1 MAQSKLFQNW
11 TWSRDLPAPFND
23 PGITKA
29 RTDVSSK
36 YNTMATVKSTLH
48 AATLRGIL
56 AYMEL
61 DTTVSSPLPGVKGGI
76 GSQSDEV
83 IVAEYPSQTGQIHAI
98 TFNQNT
104 GKFAAGCFEDPSTT
118 SPEVYTMK
126 ETEQSG
132 AALFFTLMPIA
143 LQDDEFSE
151 QYHLLAAERSKGYT
165 DIDEI
170 NKIGAVLCDNLY
182 RRIESAPTLGAAG
195 ISISIPNGGN
205 IQRFSK
211 LNLDK
216 GLYNPANVIYGNFEI
231 LKVGAAPKTAASVVK
246 HEDFVG
252 KFSFSSRTFSAE
264 ERLLIPD
271 LPSWYILPPEVVEVC
286 EYAQKTTA
294 SQAPM
299 RNFMM
304 RGPAGTGKTEGAR
317 AVAAGLGLPYMF
329 LTCAADFDKF
339 DFVGQF
345 VPATNGASGQS
356 GLPQFPSLDDI
367 RMDPGTAYAM
377 LTGEYLDDV
386 TEEDAY
392 QMLIAKV
399 GEHAAAEAALAAGEK
414 KETGFRYVDT
424 PFIQALRKGYVIE
437 LQEPSIIANQGVL
450 VGLNGLLDNSK
461 AIMLPTGEI
470 IRRHPDSIVIITTN
484 TDYVACRPMNQSV
497 LSRMDLIIDMDEPE
511 KDILVRRVS
520 GITGCSDMGVL
531 SLMAEAMGDIQMK
544 CRAEA
549 ITDGSCGMRELI
561 SWVQSFM
568 ICGNVMSA
576 AAKTVL
582 SSVSSNPDNRDE
594 ISRTCLETRFA

>member
-1 MAQSKLFQNW
+1 MAQTKLFQNW
-11 TWSRDLPAPFND
+11 TWGRDLPAPFDD
-23 PGITKA
+23 PGIEKV

-36 YNTMATVKSTLH
+36 YNSMTTVKSTLH

-56 AYMEL
+56 AYLAL
-61 DTTVSSPLPGVKGGI
+61 DTTVGTPGPGVHGAI
-76 GSQSDEV
+76 GSQNEEV
-83 IVAEYPSQTGQIHAI
+83 IVAEYPSHSGQIHAV

-104 GKFAAGCFEDPSTT
+104 GKFAAGCFEDPAAT
-118 SPEVYTMK
+118 SPEVYTLK

-151 QYHLLAAERSKGYT
+151 QYHLLAAERDKGYS
-165 DIDEI
+165 DIEEL

-182 RRIESAPTLGAAG
+182 RRIENAPALGAAG
-195 ISISIPNGGN
+195 IPISIPNGGN

-216 GLYNPANVIYGNFEI
+216 GLYNPANVIYGDFEV
-231 LKVGAAPKTAASVVK
+231 LKVGAAPKKAASVIK
-246 HEDFVG
+246 REDFVG
-252 KFSFSSRTFSAE
+252 KFAFSSRSFTAE
-264 ERLLIPD
+264 ERLLIPE
-271 LPSWYILPPEVVEVC
+271 LPSWYILPSEVVEVC
-286 EYAQKTTA
+286 EYAQKTT
-294 SQAPM
+294 SGQAPM

-304 RGPAGTGKTEGAR
+304 RGPAGTGKTEGAK

-345 VPATNGASGQS
+345 VPATSGASGQS
-356 GLPQFPSLDDI
+356 ELPQLPTLDDI
-367 RMDPGTAYAM
+367 RMDPSTAYAM
-377 LTGEYLDDV
+377 LTGEYVDDISEDDV
-386 TEEDAY
+386 Y

-399 GEHAAAEAALAAGEK
+399 SEHAAAEAALASGEK

-511 KDILVRRVS
+511 KDTLVRRVA

-531 SLMAEAMGDIQMK
+531 SLMAEAISDIQMK

-568 ICGNVMSA
+568 ICGNVMNA

>member
-1 MAQSKLFQNW
+1 MAQTKLFQNW
-11 TWSRDLPAPFND
+11 TWSRDLPAPFDD
-23 PGITKA
+23 PGIVKQ

-36 YNTMATVKSTLH
+36 YNNMTTVKSTLH

-56 AYMEL
+56 AYLAL
-61 DTTVSSPLPGVKGGI
+61 DTTVGTPGSGVHGAI
-76 GSQSDEV
+76 GSQNEEV
-83 IVAEYPSQTGQIHAI
+83 IVAEYPSHSGQIHAV

-104 GKFAAGCFEDPSTT
+104 GKFAAGCFEDPAAT
-118 SPEVYTMK
+118 SPEVYTLK

-151 QYHLLAAERSKGYT
+151 QYHLLAAERDKGYS
-165 DIDEI
+165 DIEEL

-182 RRIESAPTLGAAG
+182 RRIENAPALGAAG
-195 ISISIPNGGN
+195 VPISIPNGGN

-216 GLYNPANVIYGNFEI
+216 GLYNPANVIYGDFEV
-231 LKVGAAPKTAASVVK
+231 LKVGAAPKTAASVIK

-252 KFSFSSRTFSAE
+252 KFAFSSRSFTAE
-264 ERLLIPD
+264 ERLLVPE
-271 LPSWYILPPEVVEVC
+271 LPCWYILPSEVVEIC
-286 EYAQKTTA
+286 EYAQKTTS

-304 RGPAGTGKTEGAR
+304 RGPAGTGKTEGAK

-345 VPATNGASGQS
+345 VPATNGAPGQQV
-356 GLPQFPSLDDI
+356 LPQLPTLDDI
-367 RMDPGTAYAM
+367 RMDPSTAYAM
-377 LTGEYLDDV
+377 LTGEYLDDIS
-386 TEEDAY
+386 EDDVY
-392 QMLIAKV
+392 QTLISKV
-399 GEHAAAEAALAAGEK
+399 SEHAAAEAALASGEK

-424 PFIQALRKGYVIE
+424 PFVQALRKGYVIE

-511 KDILVRRVS
+511 KDILVRRVA
-520 GITGCSDMGVL
+520 GITGCSDMGAL
-531 SLMAEAMGDIQMK
+531 SLMAEAIGDIQMK

-568 ICGNVMSA
+568 ICGNVMNA